1 MATTKHIKILVL
13 LSLILLSYSNTCS
26 QVQSSYILH
35 HKNGSIV
42 KGIIERQTND
52 TIVLKTKNQDIFVFA
67 RKDILDIATYKL
79 KAKNFDYKY
88 NAGYKQ
94 GFYNYS
100 TIGLLSGNSVE
111 GDKSSFTFSTNFGY
125 EFRPWF
131 GIGLGIGLDEL
142 HTQLLPIHI
151 GIRSNIL
158 NFRNSPTIN
167 FKIGYAVPLS
177 KTGENAMRKQ
187 LEYNG
192 GFHLGFD
199 VGVASFRSN
208 NYAFTITAGYQ
219 YQQMSETI
227 TPKDYVPRMPWN
239 VKEESHFYYHK
250 IAVRLGFLFKINKP
264 EEYLEKTN

>member
-1 MATTKHIKILVL
+1 MTANKHIKIITL
-13 LSLILLSYSNTCS
+13 LSLILLNYSNTYS

-35 HKNGSIV
+35 HKNGSKV

-67 RKDILDIATYKL
+67 RKDVLSIETYRL
-79 KAKNFDYKY
+79 RAKNFDYKY
-88 NAGYKQ
+88 GAEYKE

-100 TIGLLSGNSVE
+100 TIGLLSGNSVNNE
-111 GDKSSFTFSTNFGY
+111 KASFTFSTNFGY

-131 GIGLGIGLDEL
+131 GIGLGVGLDEL

-158 NFRNSPTIN
+158 NFRNSPTMN
-167 FKIGYAVPLS
+167 LKIGYAVPLS
-177 KTGENAMRKQ
+177 RTGENNKTQ
-187 LEYNG
+187 NIEYKG

-208 NYAFTITAGYQ
+208 NYAFTITAGYE

-227 TPKDYVPRMPWN
+227 TPNNYVPHIPWN
-239 VKEESHFYYHK
+239 VKEESNFYYHK
-250 IAVRLGFLFKINKP
+250 IAVKLGFLFKINKP
-264 EEYLEKTN
+264 EEYLGR